1 MRWNISNAWCHR
13 FKHSGMKVHKVIKL
27 KKLDIGHRP
36 TTLIGKERNMYATSA
51 DWSFDTKPDFET
63 EREEYVS
70 RMKEAGAINWFYVL
84 TSDTTARSM
93 TVWPDK
99 ETAHKALTM
108 ARDDAAKQNNQKITA
123 VCEGD
128 VLNGF

>member
-1 MRWNISNAWCHR
+1 
-13 FKHSGMKVHKVIKL
+13 MKVHKVIKL
-27 KKLDIGHRP
+27 KKLDICHRTP
-36 TTLIGKERNMYATSA
+36 TLLGKERNMYATSA
-51 DWSFDTKPDFET
+51 DWSFDIKPDFET
-63 EREEYVS
+63 GREEYVS

-84 TSDTTARSM
+84 TSDTSARSM

-108 ARDDAAKQNNQKITA
+108 ARDDAATQNNQKITA